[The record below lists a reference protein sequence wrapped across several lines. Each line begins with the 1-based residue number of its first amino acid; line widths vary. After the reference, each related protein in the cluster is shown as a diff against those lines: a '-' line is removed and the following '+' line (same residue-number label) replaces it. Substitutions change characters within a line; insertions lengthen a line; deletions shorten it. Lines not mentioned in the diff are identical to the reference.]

1 MPTALIVCIAYIA
14 HLLYDYSLEHRGLTE
29 IAGATVV
36 EFDAEKWAGE
46 RCYSVP
52 VFAEQMTYF
61 RHSLVSAYFNDS
73 SEGISR

>member
-14 HLLYDYSLEHRGLTE
+14 HLLYDSLQHRGLTE
-29 IAGATVV
+29 IAEATVV
-36 EFDAEKWAGE
+36 EFDAEKWAGK
-46 RCYSVP
+46 RYYSVP

-61 RHSLVSAYFNDS
+61 RHSLVSAYCNDI